1 MDNDYGKKF
10 YQDYDEKSRFEN
22 KLNQLSNQNSA
33 LTQKDE
39 KSIPKIESTGDTEKK
54 SAEEQENNGEKKN
67 PEEEEDIKVQEKN
80 QNGIDENIILF
91 SENEVKEEL
100 SENTDIYNN

>member
-1 MDNDYGKKF
+1 MDDDYEKKF
-10 YQDYDEKSRFEN
+10 YQDYDEKGGFQN
-22 KLNQLSNQNSA
+22 KLSQLSSQNSA
-33 LTQKDE
+33 ITQKDE
-39 KSIPKIESTGDTEKK
+39 KSIPKKESTGDTEKK
-54 SAEEQENNGEKKN
+54 LAEEQENNGEQKN
-67 PEEEEDIKVQEKN
+67 PEEEDIKVQVKN